1 MTFVVDTSG
10 SMLGGKL
17 KQAKDGL
24 IRALD
29 SMAENN
35 QVGFV
40 SFDDTIN
47 AHIPVAPIANSGFAI
62 ADAVNKLRARGETA
76 LYDAIKTGIEMTDAA
91 AGDKEAIRGVVVLT
105 DGRANRCDVRLH
117 DLIKMESSIEEA
129 KIPFFGGCENDPPA
143 VDEAGRRVEK
153 VDMIGAEPA
162 IDTVH
167 QIQVFFIGIGND
179 ADLEV
184 GRMLA

>member
-1 MTFVVDTSG
+1 M
-10 SMLGGKL
+10 
-17 KQAKDGL
+17 
-24 IRALD
+24 
-29 SMAENN
+29 
-35 QVGFV
+35 
-40 SFDDTIN
+40 
-47 AHIPVAPIANSGFAI
+47 
-62 ADAVNKLRARGETA
+62 
-76 LYDAIKTGIEMTDAA
+76 
-91 AGDKEAIRGVVVLT
+91 LT
-105 DGRANRCDVRLH
+105 DGRANRYDVRLH

-184 GRMLA
+184 GRMLAEATGAEFQGVSEDNLANVLEEFSGYF